1 MTEKISYKL
10 DRKKLTVAIG
20 AGLTILL
27 VLFFTFRKKR
37 SDVKDVIVD
46 IQHLPNT
53 QNDLIKEK
61 DVKEIIRRA
70 FDVKIENEPLGQV
83 DVARIEQVLEQDPF
97 VENAETFVDVKG
109 NLNLKITQRQPI
121 LRVIDDNNLNYYLD
135 KNGAKMP
142 LSKYYSARVPIV
154 TGAVPPYVSGFLGL
168 KKYALKDV
176 FNLVQ
181 RLNADAFFAPMLQQI
196 IVDPAGEFTL
206 IPILGDQKIRI
217 GTLDDLD
224 EKLERLKVF
233 YKEAMPYEGWKKYRS
248 ISVKYKGQIV
258 CKKK

>member
-1 MTEKISYKL
+1 MTEIQSYKL
-10 DRKKLTVAIG
+10 NRRKLGLVIG
-20 AGLTILL
+20 GGLTLLL
-27 VLFFTFRKKR
+27 VVFFTFRKKR
-37 SDVKDVIVD
+37 SDVKDIIVD
-46 IQHLPNT
+46 IQHIPNT
-53 QNDLIKEK
+53 ENDLIKEK
-61 DVKEIIRRA
+61 DIKEILRRS
-70 FDVKIENEPLGQV
+70 FEEKVENESLGQV

-97 VENAETFVDVKG
+97 IENAESFVDVKG
-109 NLNLKITQRQPI
+109 NLNLKIFQRQPI
-121 LRVIDDNNLNYYLD
+121 LRVIDNNNLNYYLD

-142 LSKYYSARVPIV
+142 LSKYYTARVTIV
-154 TGAVPPYVSGFLGL
+154 TGAVPPYVDGFLSQ

-181 RLNADAFFAPMLQQI
+181 RINADAFFAPMIQQI
-196 IVDPAGEFTL
+196 VVDAAGEFTL

-224 EKLERLKVF
+224 EKLEQLKTF
-233 YKEAMPYEGWKKYRS
+233 YKEAMPYEGWKKYRT